1 MSKINISQNLQNK
14 ALKISKICK
23 IRRCLIFF
31 ITFAPMKEAVIDRRT
46 LEVIFSDQKA
56 EIDRDVMFTI

>member
-1 MSKINISQNLQNK
+1 MKKN
-14 ALKISKICK
+14 CK

-31 ITFAPMKEAVIDRRT
+31 ITFAPMKEAVIDRRA

-56 EIDRDVMFTI
+56 EIDRDGMFTI